1 MDFAVMEKEWT
12 VRQVRQVRNEI
23 AAELFKRE
31 YEKANRPAHFINPL
45 VLKLYDIRKLEDKER
60 RKRGTL

>member
-1 MDFAVMEKEWT
+1 M
-12 VRQVRQVRNEI
+12 RQVRQVRNEI